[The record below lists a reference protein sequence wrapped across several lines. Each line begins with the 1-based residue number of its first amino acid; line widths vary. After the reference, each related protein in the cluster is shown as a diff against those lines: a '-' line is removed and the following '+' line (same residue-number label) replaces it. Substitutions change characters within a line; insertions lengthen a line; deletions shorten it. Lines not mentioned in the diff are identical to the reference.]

1 MEEKTKQSG
10 DRFGDILVKQEVI
23 NPDQL
28 KTAIEEQRRT
38 GKRLG
43 ETLLRLGYISQYELV
58 AFLSKQYG
66 VPAINLDG
74 FEVMRKVIKF
84 IPRELQLGIASFQ

>member
-10 DRFGDILVKQEVI
+10 DRFGEILVKQEII

-43 ETLLRLGYISQYELV
+43 VTLLRLGYISQYEQV

-66 VPAINLDG
+66 VPAINLDE

>member
-1 MEEKTKQSG
+1 MEEKTKQLRS
-10 DRFGDILVKQEVI
+10 RFGDILVKQEVI
-23 NPDQL
+23 SPDQL
-28 KTAIEEQRRT
+28 KTAIEEQKRT

-66 VPAINLDG
+66 VPAINLDE

-84 IPRELQLGIASFQ
+84 IPRGLQLGIASFQ